1 MHYQTEYALSLCRA
15 NDLLPI
21 RKEWA
26 KSGDAYILRAA
37 NGEKR
42 WIFTGSAQTALANAR
57 WPKIGRNAVLWI
69 HSRSYKNVEE
79 IS

>member
-1 MHYQTEYALSLCRA
+1 MHYQTEHALSHCRM
-15 NDLLPI
+15 NDLMPI

-42 WIFTGSAQTALANAR
+42 WIFTGSAQTALANAH
-57 WPKIGRNAVLWI
+57 WPKVGKNAVLWMAA
-69 HSRSYKNVEE
+69 RNYEGGK
-79 IS
+79 